1 MKLFSINILYKGE
14 SEASLL
20 KVTVFNMVRT
30 APELLMSSSEDLIV
44 FQDPKIIS
52 ERLRPVQHKLLPTRH
67 CPRLHHI
74 HLQDSCGENSN
85 RIPPVG
91 RLHTICSD
99 QLNREL
105 SCRSRRQNICAMFL
119 FGGTVLL
126 QLRSATMS
134 IHQE

>member
-20 KVTVFNMVRT
+20 KVSVLKT
-30 APELLMSSSEDLIV
+30 APELLMLSSEDLIV
-44 FQDPKIIS
+44 FQDPKLFS
-52 ERLRPVQHKLLPTRH
+52 ERVRPVQHKLLPTRH

-85 RIPPVG
+85 RIPSVG
-91 RLHTICSD
+91 KLHIICSD
-99 QLNREL
+99 QLNMGS